1 MKLFK
6 GVTVLISII
15 AGLAWADGTLLCTC
29 TQSSAKASPVY
40 FTGDVHLDS
49 LLQGI
54 SPEKIADGTLRFK

>member
-6 GVTVLISII
+6 GATVLISII

-29 TQSSAKASPVY
+29 TQPSVKASPVY
-40 FTGDVHLDS
+40 FTGDIHLDS

-54 SPEKIADGTLRFK
+54 SPAQITDGTLQFK